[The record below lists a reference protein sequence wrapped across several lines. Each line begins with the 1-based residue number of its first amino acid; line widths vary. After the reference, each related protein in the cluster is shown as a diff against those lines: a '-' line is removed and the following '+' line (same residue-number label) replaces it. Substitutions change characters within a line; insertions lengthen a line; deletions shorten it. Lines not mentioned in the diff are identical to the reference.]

1 MANLRTMDY
10 MGFEAAS
17 SSLGTSG
24 WMFWSGSKTLTGSGT
39 AVGKDTTYTGIGLEA
54 ALHSESFFRYSASSA
69 GSGLQ
74 IRTDTF
80 FLGST
85 DSFISGSGDGTIAIS
100 SSNFELTN
108 LGTVTMQGS
117 ITATAGAIGGATI
130 DGDSLAY
137 SPYWRISASNAA
149 TDPVSFISSSGFKV
163 SADGRITGSEVLLG
177 DKGGGNYLQFAG
189 STLTVQGT
197 ITADNIRTPSSIEG
211 APSTVLNASSS
222 INSDGYARFA
232 SGSIGG
238 WDITSTRLVSPNDRL
253 ELDVEGGTNQIK
265 IAKTSVAADSADYV
279 RMYYSDVNNFGI
291 QGKDGGSQIFHL
303 GSDNEIAGW
312 TFDNE
317 KLTGGDMII
326 NKDGT
331 IESDGFVS
339 NLPGSGFRLTA
350 ASGGFLEVENARIRG
365 TLSTAVFEKES
376 VNAVGGQLYVAN
388 STIITGSTFATL
400 TSGIEEPSGYTSSAY
415 PPTETTISCVNVS
428 GFAEGE
434 IISAKRITTTGFSTE
449 YMKIE
454 SSSRFAA
461 DENDLTGAIYVE
473 RGLGT
478 SYTGV
483 SGSLGDSGSAA
494 QSYTGS
500 QVIVSTGKLGTGYVR
515 INANPNDPYTP
526 YIDIVERIGS
536 DVYDVDLKARL
547 GDLSGITDNDFSD
560 GVTGYGL
567 YTGNGYFKGK
577 IEVGSLPKLPS
588 NENLVLHFPLDGSQV
603 SEDGTKIVTNLAP
616 TGSEMSAS
624 YGSTDPAVIGTS
636 PPGPAGVGVHFVNGA
651 SITNR
656 RLIVDNSSD
665 NKPLFNHSGSGAAF
679 SVGAWVYLTDAYSGE
694 GRTIAS
700 TYNYDSGTDQTG
712 WNLGSTYTGN
722 YLGFTV
728 YDKAGTANYL
738 RARDDDYQTTRIDEW
753 HHVFGTYISGSGAT
767 GCIVKLYIDGKL
779 ETAVSGALEPD
790 VENFDI
796 HIGQRAA
803 EAQSAWSGY
812 ISEFRMYNTAL
823 SDEDIQALYLNPKG
837 SAGGTII
844 DGNRI
849 STGQIRSTDW
859 GTSAGSQIDLDAGT
873 FKLGGSTNSPFS
885 WDGTDL
891 NISGSSVTL
900 EAPTFFMGDSG
911 TQFISG
917 SNNQIE
923 ISSSQ
928 FHLQTDGSITASAAL
943 ITGDIT
949 VTGGPITASLANLP
963 SDEFLFAYYPLH
975 NSVISAAGFDRV
987 LDYSGNEY
995 HGEDDA
1001 GSISGGTLFVSG
1013 STSGPVPGA
1022 AYFDGT
1028 NSRIDVNA
1036 AKAALTAN
1044 MDLSLSFWIN
1054 PGTSGG
1060 DSANDQD
1067 IMPFGFHDVSNNDLI
1082 WTFND
1087 GGTNNLTQLHVDGAN
1102 LGTLQVPTT
1111 YEFTNNWRH
1120 IVIVIEDGA
1129 QAKLY
1134 VDGNYI
1140 GAYTSANADTAN
1152 IDDVDEI
1159 LLGGELDSGGGAPTN
1174 DFHGYMAEFR
1184 MYNTALTAEN
1194 ANALYNQ
1201 PAGPVSAGTKIS
1213 GDMISTGQIQST
1225 NWAAATGSQIDLDA
1239 GTIKMG
1245 GSSNPAFDVTS
1256 TGLVTA
1262 TNFGRNTVTVLADG
1276 TNLANYAKS
1285 VAGGVNLVF
1294 DGSEG
1299 GDICMHMILKKHPG
1313 DLIKGFDLPQSATG
1327 LDCTVTVDVQVTGVK
1342 FDDATIAPD
1351 LLAMNEFVAPP

>member
-1 MANLRTMDY
+1 MANLRTLSY
-10 MGFEAAS
+10 PGFEAAS
-17 SSLGTSG
+17 SSLGPGG
-24 WMFWSGSKTLTGSGT
+24 WMFWSGSKTLTGSG
-39 AVGKDTTYTGIGLEA
+39 AASGKDTTYAGVGLEA
-54 ALHSESFFRYSASSA
+54 VNNSESYFRYSASAA
-69 GSGLQ
+69 GSGLDV
-74 IRTDTF
+74 RTNSF

-100 SSNFELTN
+100 SSYFELTN
-108 LGTVTMQGS
+108 LGTVTMQGT

-130 DGDSLAY
+130 DDDSLAF

-197 ITADNIRTPSSIEG
+197 ITADNIRTPSSIDG

-232 SGSIGG
+232 SGSIAG
-238 WDITSTRLVSPNDRL
+238 WEIASTRLVSPNDRL

-265 IAKTSVAADSADYV
+265 IAKTSVAADGADYV

-312 TFDNE
+312 TFDDE
-317 KLTGGDMII
+317 KLTGGNMII

-339 NLPGSGFRLTA
+339 NLAGSGFRLTA

-526 YIDIVERIGS
+526 YIDIVERTGS
-536 DVYDVDLKARL
+536 EVYDVDLKARL
-547 GDLSGITDNDFSD
+547 GDLSGITDYSFSD

-577 IEVGSLPKLPS
+577 IEVSSIASPPAASKLVHHYKFNGVS
-588 NENLVLHFPLDGSQV
+588 GSQFL
-603 SEDGTKIVTNLAP
+603 SASNAAFRNDGTGDNKSPV
-616 TGSEMSAS
+616 SAS
-624 YGSTDPAVIGTS
+624 GYYNSTPNTDPVS
-636 PPGPAGVGVHFVNGA
+636 Q
-651 SITNR
+651 S
-656 RLIVDNSSD
+656 
-665 NKPLFNHSGSGAAF
+665 
-679 SVGAWVYLTDAYSGE
+679 YYTDG
-694 GRTIAS
+694 
-700 TYNYDSGTDQTG
+700 
-712 WNLGSTYTGN
+712 
-722 YLGFTV
+722 
-728 YDKAGTANYL
+728 
-738 RARDDDYQTTRIDEW
+738 
-753 HHVFGTYISGSGAT
+753 VFGTAALIKCRPESFRFKDHPAKFGPVNNNSGSISWWQRVEKFDNYSTIDNAMGGGFGYNADSYDSFIEVGYNKLRCQDTDGDWYALYNPIDPETGVYAINHTASTENGNTWNHFVVNFTGTGMELYRNGVKGTGADW
-767 GCIVKLYIDGKL
+767 GDASDGIV
-779 ETAVSGALEPD
+779 
-790 VENFDI
+790 FDRI
-796 HIGQRAA
+796 GHAYGQNIGQAPWPTSSFDDVRIYDSVLT
-803 EAQSAWSGY
+803 ENEVQG
-812 ISEFRMYNTAL
+812 
-823 SDEDIQALYLNPKG
+823 LYTNADG
-837 SAGGTII
+837 GGTII
-844 DGNRI
+844 DGGRI
-849 STGQIRSTDW
+849 STGKIESTNW
-859 GTSAGSQIDLDAGT
+859 AASAGSELDLDAGT

-949 VTGGPITASLANLP
+949 VTGGGATGSISDFP
-963 SDEFLFAYYPLH
+963 SNAGLIGYYPLH
-975 NSVISAAGFDRV
+975 DSPVSPAGYKRI
-987 LDYSGNEY
+987 LDYSGQDN
-995 HGEDDA
+995 HSTDAAEDL
-1001 GSISGGTLFVSG
+1001 GVFVSG
-1013 STSGPVPGA
+1013 SAAGPLMGAMTFNGTDTQASFGDISDYNFVPSGSFAISFWVKHDTSTATEYSSLVSKYGLGSKGFDFVLNNGHPTFYVRGTTNLGLAEAVNIRDDAWHHLAVTCEAPIAGGVVLKLYRNGEQKASTTGTWTATVSDQGFKIGERNTGGPAFHTGEMGEVRLYTG
-1022 AYFDGT
+1022 
-1028 NSRIDVNA
+1028 S
-1036 AKAALTAN
+1036 AALTA
-1044 MDLSLSFWIN
+1044 D
-1054 PGTSGG
+1054 
-1060 DSANDQD
+1060 
-1067 IMPFGFHDVSNNDLI
+1067 
-1082 WTFND
+1082 
-1087 GGTNNLTQLHVDGAN
+1087 
-1102 LGTLQVPTT
+1102 
-1111 YEFTNNWRH
+1111 
-1120 IVIVIEDGA
+1120 
-1129 QAKLY
+1129 
-1134 VDGNYI
+1134 
-1140 GAYTSANADTAN
+1140 N
-1152 IDDVDEI
+1152 I
-1159 LLGGELDSGGGAPTN
+1159 
-1174 DFHGYMAEFR
+1174 R
-1184 MYNTALTAEN
+1184 
-1194 ANALYNQ
+1194 ALYNS
-1201 PAGPVSAGTKIS
+1201 PSGPPTSTMIS
-1213 GDMISTGQIQST
+1213 GDKISTGKIQSS